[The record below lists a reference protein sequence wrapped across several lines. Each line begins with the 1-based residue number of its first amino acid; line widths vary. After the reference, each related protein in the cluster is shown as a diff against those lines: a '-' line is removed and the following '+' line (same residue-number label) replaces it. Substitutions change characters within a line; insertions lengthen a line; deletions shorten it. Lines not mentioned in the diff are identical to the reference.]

1 MKICTRPSTPLWE
14 IKNEIVKAPDPPAV
28 DPNGKSP
35 VKRRRGFEPFL
46 YILATLIALLG
57 LGDSIYLTVH
67 HLTGKDVDCLASG
80 GCETVLT
87 SAYAAVGKVPLA
99 AVGAVAYFSAFSLA
113 TLAAFGRQWARPLFL
128 CLVGGMLGVT
138 CWLFYLQAFVLHAF
152 CDFCLLSAALTIILS
167 AIVLVFFLGGKRATR
182 RLPQ

>member
-1 MKICTRPSTPLWE
+1 MRPSTPLWE
-14 IKNEIVKAPDPPAV
+14 IKNEIVKAPEPPVV
-28 DPNGKSP
+28 DPNGKSAP
-35 VKRRRGFEPFL
+35 TRRRRLESSL
-46 YILATLIALLG
+46 YILAALIALVG

-99 AVGAVAYFSAFSLA
+99 GIGATAYFSAFSLA
-113 TLAAFGRQWARPLFL
+113 TLAGFGRRWARSLL
-128 CLVGGMLGVT
+128 LWLVGGMLGVT
-138 CWLFYLQAFVLHAF
+138 GWLLYLQAFVLHAF
-152 CDFCLLSAALTIILS
+152 CDFCLLSAALTTTLF
-167 AIVLVFFLGGKRATR
+167 AIVLAIFFTGTRATR

>member
-1 MKICTRPSTPLWE
+1 MRPSTPLWE
-14 IKNEIVKAPDPPAV
+14 IKNEIVKAPDSPAA

-35 VKRRRGFEPFL
+35 VKQRRLELFFF
-46 YILATLIALLG
+46 ILAAFIALLG

-87 SAYAAVGKVPLA
+87 SAYAAFGKVPLA
-99 AVGAVAYFSAFSLA
+99 GIGAIAYFSAFSLA
-113 TLAAFGRQWARPLFL
+113 TLAGFGRRWASSLLRW
-128 CLVGGMLGVT
+128 LVGGMLGVT

-152 CDFCLLSAALTIILS
+152 CDFCLLSAALTATLS
-167 AIVLVFFLGGKRATR
+167 AIVLTLRFLGRPNR
-182 RLPQ
+182 